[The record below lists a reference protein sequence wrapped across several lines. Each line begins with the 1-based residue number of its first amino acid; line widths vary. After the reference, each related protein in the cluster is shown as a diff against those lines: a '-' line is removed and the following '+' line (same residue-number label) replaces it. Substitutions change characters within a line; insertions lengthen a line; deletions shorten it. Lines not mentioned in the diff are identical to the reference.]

1 MIDKLIDF
9 FLSLFSS
16 VFFCELEDNI
26 NQKKILFNL
35 KSSNHASFFYIF
47 NCVYTVKSCS
57 KAKPITNNH
66 SIIMGYFEDS
76 EEDAPDPR
84 EQAFHEM
91 LRENVIFLLILIILY
106 GLSYL
111 LISSFRK
118 RREVI

>member
-1 MIDKLIDF
+1 
-9 FLSLFSS
+9 
-16 VFFCELEDNI
+16 
-26 NQKKILFNL
+26 
-35 KSSNHASFFYIF
+35 
-47 NCVYTVKSCS
+47 
-57 KAKPITNNH
+57 
-66 SIIMGYFEDS
+66 MGYFEDS